1 MLTLTEQAVTGIH
14 DLIDRP
20 EVPRSGGLRI
30 ANESGTLTISVAQTP
45 ADDDTILD
53 TSGARL
59 FLDAEA
65 AQILDEQTLDMA
77 SDAEGRVQFSLVP
90 QQA

>member
-20 EVPRSGGLRI
+20 EVPDSGGLRI
-30 ANESGTLTISVAQTP
+30 ANESGTLTISVAQIP
-45 ADDDTILD
+45 AKDDTILD

-59 FLDAEA
+59 FLDSEA